1 METIAIVQARMGST
15 RFPGKVL
22 KEVCNLPVIQILFE
36 RLNQSK
42 KINKIIL
49 ATTTNKEDDLLEK
62 LIKKIGFDVF
72 RGSEKDVLS
81 RYYQVAKI
89 YNAKNIVRITGD
101 CPFVDP
107 NIVDEVINLFYKSNS
122 DYCSNVNPP
131 TFPDGLDVEIF
142 NIGVLEKAYLNAINP
157 KHREHVT
164 TYMIKDQSLQKS
176 NFYHPKDHS
185 EKRWT
190 LDYEED
196 FEIINNI
203 FNYFHPNIHF
213 ITDDILKL
221 HKIKPKMFLKNN
233 HISRNERF

>member
-1 METIAIVQARMGST
+1 MDTIAIVQARMGST
-15 RFPGKVL
+15 RYPGKVL
-22 KEVCNLPVIQILFE
+22 KKVCNYPIIQILFE
-36 RLNQSK
+36 RLKKSK

-62 LIKKIGFDVF
+62 LINKIGFDVF

-81 RYYQVAKI
+81 RYYQVAKM

-101 CPFVDP
+101 CPFVDSI
-107 NIVDEVINLFYKSNS
+107 IVDEVINLFYKNNS

-142 NIGVLEKAYLNAINP
+142 NIDVLEKAYLNAINP

-164 TYMIKDQSLQKS
+164 TYMIQDKSLQKS
-176 NFYHPKDHS
+176 NLCSSIDHS

-190 LDYEED
+190 LDYKED
-196 FEIINNI
+196 FEIINNV

-213 ITDDILKL
+213 KTDDILKL
-221 HKIKPKMFLKNN
+221 FKIKPKMFLKNS
-233 HISRNERF
+233 HLSRNEGF